1 MDRHPFRLE
10 TLVTRTQRGP
20 GTLFDVAPALH
31 QTATF
36 RVPDDV
42 AFREMAS
49 TPRHATYYTRDGN
62 PTTAAAESMIASLE
76 RAESCLVTAS
86 GMGAMSAAI
95 LGIVRQGDHVVA
107 QRTHYMGTTQLL
119 IEVLPRFGV
128 EVSTVDQSDADAIEA
143 AIESRTRLI
152 IVETPANP
160 LLRLTDLSRI
170 ADLGRHHGVLTLCDS
185 TIATPINQQ
194 PIGFGI
200 DLVVHSATKF
210 LGGHHD
216 VMAGAIVGSHKLVQ
230 QIWRGHVVYGAV
242 ADPFASWLLLR
253 GLRTLALRVARQN
266 QTALHIAQYL
276 AGHSKVARVHYPGLR
291 SHPQHELATR
301 QMPGGFGGL
310 LSFELRGGFKAG
322 NAFVNAMQI
331 PARAVSFGGFE
342 SLAIQPAA
350 MWSGSI
356 GDQAAEAAGISP
368 GLIRF
373 SAGLEH
379 QEDLIE
385 DLDRSL
391 ALV

>member
-1 MDRHPFRLE
+1 MDHRSFRLD
-10 TLVTRTQRGP
+10 TRVTRTDREP
-20 GTLFDVAPALH
+20 GAFLDVAPALH

-36 RVPDDV
+36 RAPDDES
-42 AFREMAS
+42 FRDMAS
-49 TPRHATYYTRDGN
+49 TPRHAAYYTRDGN
-62 PTTAAAESMIASLE
+62 PTTAATESMIASLE
-76 RAESCLVTAS
+76 SAQSCLLTAS
-86 GMGAMSAAI
+86 GMGAMSTAV
-95 LGIVRQGDHVVA
+95 LGIVRQGNHVVA
-107 QRTHYMGTTQLL
+107 QRSHYMGTTQLL
-119 IEVLPRFGV
+119 SEVLPRFGV
-128 EVSTVDQSDADAIEA
+128 EVSTVAQSDGDAIEA
-143 AIESRTRLI
+143 AVKSNTRLI
-152 IVETPANP
+152 VVETPANP
-160 LLRLTDLSRI
+160 LLMLTDLARV
-170 ADLGRHHGVLTLCDS
+170 ADLGRRHGVLTLCDS

-194 PIGFGI
+194 PINLGI

-216 VMAGAIVGSHKLVQ
+216 VMAGAIVGSRELVE
-230 QIWRGHVVYGAV
+230 QIWRGHVVFGAV

-276 AGHSKVARVHYPGLR
+276 AGHSKVERVYYPGLS

-301 QMPGGFGGL
+301 QMHGGFGGL

-342 SLAIQPAA
+342 SLATQPAA

-356 GDQAAEAAGISP
+356 GDQAAEEAGIAP

-379 QEDLIE
+379 PQDLIE